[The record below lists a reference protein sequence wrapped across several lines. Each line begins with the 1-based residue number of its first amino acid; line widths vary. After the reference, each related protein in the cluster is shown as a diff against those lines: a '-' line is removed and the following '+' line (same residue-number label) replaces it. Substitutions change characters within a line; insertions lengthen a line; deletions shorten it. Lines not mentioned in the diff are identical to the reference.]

1 MQKITMTLSTL
12 VLIMFF
18 FIQPVVVQAGK
29 VAARVNGDE
38 ITLSEINMAVKGL
51 SQYRELQSFVLENL
65 IVSTLIYQESVKAGT
80 KIKPGE
86 VEKGF
91 KEYTK
96 IFPDDATIERELK
109 RFDITREELKQEI
122 TKKLMVSRFIEKRAA
137 EKNINVTEEEAR
149 AYYNAQPDA
158 FNLPERIRASHIL
171 LTCGPAEPVEK
182 AEKIKKQI
190 LDIRKRIVAGE
201 FFSDLAKEYSDDPSK
216 VKGGDIGVIGRKNS
230 PDKEF
235 TNAAF
240 ALNVGEISGPIKTVL
255 GYHLITVTEKKA
267 AMKISFDEIKDRI
280 TNELLK
286 QKNDNALKSYVK
298 KLSKKSNIE
307 ILLNRKK

>member
-12 VLIMFF
+12 ALITLFL
-18 FIQPVVVQAGK
+18 IQPVVVQAGK
-29 VAARVNGDE
+29 IAAKVNGDE
-38 ITLSEINMAVKGL
+38 ITIDEINMAVKGL

-65 IVSTLIYQESVKAGT
+65 IVSTLIYQESVKAG
-80 KIKPGE
+80 IIVKPNE

-96 IFPDDATIERELK
+96 MFPDEATIERELK
-109 RFDITREELKQEI
+109 RFDITKEELKQEI
-122 TKKLMVSRFIEKRAA
+122 SKKLMVSRFIEKRAT
-137 EKNINVTEEEAR
+137 EKNITVTPDEAR
-149 AYYNAQPDA
+149 AYYDAQPDA
-158 FNLPERIRASHIL
+158 FNLPERIRVSHIMIK
-171 LTCGPAEPVEK
+171 CGPAESVEK
-182 AEKIKKQI
+182 SEKIKKQI

-201 FFSDLAKEYSDDPSK
+201 FFSDLAKEYSEDPSK
-216 VKGGDIGVIGRKNS
+216 AKGGDIGFIGRKNS

-240 ALNVGEISGPIKTVL
+240 GLNVGEISGPVKTVL

-267 AMKISFDEIKDRI
+267 AMKISFEEIKDRI

-286 QKNDNALKSYVK
+286 QKNDNALKDYVK
-298 KLSKKSNIE
+298 KLSEKSNIE
-307 ILLNRKK
+307 ILLNRK